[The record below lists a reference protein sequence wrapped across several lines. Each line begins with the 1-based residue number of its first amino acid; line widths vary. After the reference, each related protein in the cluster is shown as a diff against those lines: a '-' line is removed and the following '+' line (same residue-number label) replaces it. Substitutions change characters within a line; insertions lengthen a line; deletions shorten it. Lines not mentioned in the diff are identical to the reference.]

1 MDINEDETASV
12 LSWNVTHR
20 PAPETTRQ
28 EIYADLEKY
37 CGLDTEG
44 MRLIVDRLRSLCPNF
59 DGNTPDGGG
68 HG

>member
-1 MDINEDETASV
+1 MDLNEGETANV

-44 MRLIVDRLRSLCPNF
+44 MRLIVDRLRSL
-59 DGNTPDGGG
+59 
-68 HG
+68 